1 MPKIQKETKSNNVI
15 KFSFTETLSRMFKF
29 SRVVIYRA
37 CDHEEVDRNDGI
49 YSFFSIA
56 IIVHC
61 QSACSVFSNLPKH
74 RSAVS
79 LNLCSARRANSCGER
94 FSFLEDNEKFV
105 FQLVGYLGNVSTFLI
120 GATNPFSELIH
131 PLLKLP
137 NCVLKFYNLSEAL
150 LFRLTPSSR
159 TRHRFCWRT
168 ATSTHF

>member
-1 MPKIQKETKSNNVI
+1 
-15 KFSFTETLSRMFKF
+15 MFKF

-37 CDHEEVDRNDGI
+37 CDHEVDRNDRI

-61 QSACSVFSNLPKH
+61 QLACSVFSNLRKH

-79 LNLCSARRANSCGER
+79 LNLCSARRENSCGER
-94 FSFLEDNEKFV
+94 FSFLADNESSF
-105 FQLVGYLGNVSTFLI
+105 FSRSAGYLGNVSTILV
-120 GATNPFSELIH
+120 GATIPFSELIH

-137 NCVLKFYNLSEAL
+137 NCVLKIYDLSEAR

-159 TRHRFCWRT
+159 TRHRLC
-168 ATSTHF
+168 